1 MFVFVDFGFGV
12 LNEFTMVDP
21 YQMAIFFC
29 TLKLSHWG
37 EMLLERFA
45 FRLASAI
52 FGWSKIDWKKA
63 GGKPLKRRA
72 GFQRP
77 LLKRFSQGR
86 TKLWGSC
93 LWKDVQQLRCQR
105 SLLPQCIWVVML
117 FMVSIVHPGIIIPR
131 ISKRHILVPAGADT
145 RYLGLP
151 SSGFRWTDA
160 GLALHSVKNGLF
172 GRTKPQGSR
181 RASGQCSSAT
191 PSSDTSRTAVY
202 QSVQQSTNVCP
213 SGSYSSAPAEK
224 RELLVVEIQQL
235 NLSRAKT
242 RQKNMDGER
251 CESISNRI
259 KHA

>member
-1 MFVFVDFGFGV
+1 MFVDFGFGV

-21 YQMAIFFC
+21 YQMAIFFG

-160 GLALHSVKNGLF
+160 GLALHCQERLVWPHQ
-172 GRTKPQGSR
+172 TSR
-181 RASGQCSSAT
+181 LPACLWPMLQRHTEQWYIEDSCL
-191 PSSDTSRTAVY
+191 PKRTAVN
-202 QSVQQSTNVCP
+202 QRLP
-213 SGSYSSAPAEK
+213 IG
-224 RELLVVEIQQL
+224 
-235 NLSRAKT
+235 
-242 RQKNMDGER
+242 
-251 CESISNRI
+251 
-259 KHA
+259 